1 MLEQILDFIHNYFVK
16 DVYCGNFKISNGV
29 LNADFLQF
37 GQYFK
42 ITGSVFNDGV
52 HQYFDSNLV
61 DEEFHGEVWAMA
73 VPPTVIALA
82 GEVDDWIQKYGDS
95 MNSPYQSESFGGY
108 SYSKGSS
115 GSGDSSSA
123 NSADWRKIFG
133 SRLNAYR
140 KINNN
145 FIARRHK
152 V

>member
-16 DVYCGNFKISNGV
+16 DVYCGDFKISNGV
-29 LNADFLQF
+29 LNADFLQS

-52 HQYFDSNLV
+52 HQYFNSNLV

-95 MNSPYQSESFGGY
+95 MISPYQSESFGGY
-108 SYSKGSS
+108 SYSKGSG
-115 GSGDSSSA
+115 GSGDSSSSNA
-123 NSADWRKIFG
+123 ADWRKIFG

>member
-16 DVYCGNFKISNGV
+16 DVYCGKFKISNGV
-29 LNADFLQF
+29 LIANFLQS

-52 HQYFDSNLV
+52 HQYLNDDLV
-61 DEEFHGEVWAMA
+61 DEDFCGELWAMA

-82 GEVDDWIQKYGDS
+82 GEIEDWIEKYGDT

-108 SYSKGSS
+108 SYSKGS
-115 GSGDSSSA
+115 GNSGDSSSA

-140 KINNN
+140 KINNS
-145 FIARRHK
+145 FIARRHN